1 MYKGIAASRGI
12 GIGKAFVVKE
22 KTDTTVY
29 REKKIPDTEVDNE
42 ITRFTK
48 AVEATDIYYDQV
60 AEKSKDVLSESE
72 QQVFQAYK
80 LVLKDP
86 IFKDMV
92 TGSIRDELLCAEGAV
107 IKSVEL
113 TKSMFLALN
122 DEYMRQRADDIDN
135 VGKQILI
142 SLTGSQST
150 DLSMLTEDSIIIAED
165 LTPADTVSMN
175 RKFVK
180 GFAVEKGGET
190 SHTAI
195 IARTMEIPALV
206 GCGDKIRDISHG
218 DTLIIDGQEGIL
230 IAKPT
235 PDELKNYLEKQKQ
248 YLEELEK
255 IKALKNEPG
264 RTLDGK
270 NVHLVGNIAKPEEAK
285 EVLEKGGDGI
295 GLFRTEFLYL
305 NRKELPSEEDQ
316 FKAYKEVAEVMK
328 DRPCIIRT
336 LDIGGDKQSA
346 LINMP
351 KEDNPFMGYRAIRI
365 CLKEKE
371 MFKTQLR
378 AILRA
383 SAYGNLKIMF
393 PMISCLEELRAA
405 KEILNE
411 AKAELDEKNIPYNRD
426 IQVGIMIEIP
436 SAAMAADILAQEA
449 DFFSIGTNDLCQY
462 TLAVDRMNENISSL
476 YNPLNIGVLRLIKR
490 VIDCAH
496 EFGIMVGMCGEMA
509 SNPEY
514 TSLLLGLG
522 LDEFSMVPASI
533 PHVKQAVRNTTYD
546 DAVNLA
552 EEILSVNESDKIKT
566 ILRGKLNAH

>member
-1 MYKGIAASRGI
+1 MAASHR
-12 GIGKAFVVKE
+12 
-22 KTDTTVY
+22 
-29 REKKIPDTEVDNE
+29 
-42 ITRFTK
+42 
-48 AVEATDIYYDQV
+48 
-60 AEKSKDVLSESE
+60 
-72 QQVFQAYK
+72 
-80 LVLKDP
+80 
-86 IFKDMV
+86 
-92 TGSIRDELLCAEGAV
+92 
-107 IKSVEL
+107 SVH
-113 TKSMFLALN
+113 
-122 DEYMRQRADDIDN
+122 
-135 VGKQILI
+135 
-142 SLTGSQST
+142 
-150 DLSMLTEDSIIIAED
+150 LTEDSIIIAED

-336 LDIGGDKQSA
+336 LDIG
-346 LINMP
+346 
-351 KEDNPFMGYRAIRI
+351 E
-365 CLKEKE
+365 
-371 MFKTQLR
+371 
-378 AILRA
+378 
-383 SAYGNLKIMF
+383 
-393 PMISCLEELRAA
+393 
-405 KEILNE
+405 
-411 AKAELDEKNIPYNRD
+411 
-426 IQVGIMIEIP
+426 
-436 SAAMAADILAQEA
+436 
-449 DFFSIGTNDLCQY
+449 TNGQ
-462 TLAVDRMNENISSL
+462 
-476 YNPLNIGVLRLIKR
+476 
-490 VIDCAH
+490 H
-496 EFGIMVGMCGEMA
+496 
-509 SNPEY
+509 
-514 TSLLLGLG
+514 
-522 LDEFSMVPASI
+522 
-533 PHVKQAVRNTTYD
+533 
-546 DAVNLA
+546 
-552 EEILSVNESDKIKT
+552 
-566 ILRGKLNAH
+566 